1 MEKLLDN
8 ADRRILRELQRDSSR
23 TVTEIADAVG
33 LSHAPCWRRI
43 QRLRG
48 DGYILRE
55 CAIVD
60 RLKLGW
66 DMEFFV
72 YLKFSAHDRG
82 NVSDFRRKMTA
93 HDRVIGAYIVLGN
106 YDLMLHIVAQG
117 MRDYE
122 QFDLENLS
130 GRAELA
136 DINSMT
142 VMSALKEAQVPV

>member
-60 RLKLGW
+60 RSKLGW

-72 YLKFSAHDRG
+72 YLKFSAHGRDT
-82 NVSDFRRKMTA
+82 VPDFRRKMTA